1 MSDDK
6 IEAVDRISDIVKIA
20 IRGWPIYGVIL
31 GILWGYGELWLDKK
45 IQDAIA
51 TKTLELPVMVTVT
64 GDVTNNKQAIT
75 RIEGKVEEVE
85 GDTKAILRHL
95 AGQPIE

>member
-1 MSDDK
+1 MSDEKGD
-6 IEAVDRISDIVKIA
+6 AVDKLAEILKIA
-20 IRGWPIYGVIL
+20 LKGWPIYGVIA
-31 GILWGYGELWLDKK
+31 GILWGYGELWLDAK
-45 IQDAIA
+45 IADAISK
-51 TKTLELPVMVTVT
+51 KTLEVPAVVVLSETAA
-64 GDVTNNKQAIT
+64 GNKEAIT